1 MMKVER
7 NKVVNYIIM
16 NKNYMTPQTE
26 VMQLSSQVIMDSISI
41 VHHSGGGSGSSGFG
55 EDNII

>member
-1 MMKVER
+1 
-7 NKVVNYIIM
+7 M

-26 VMQLSSQVIMDSISI
+26 VMQLSSQVIMDSINI

>member
-1 MMKVER
+1 M
-7 NKVVNYIIM
+7 NTIM

-41 VHHSGGGSGSSGFG
+41 VHHSGGGAGSSGFG